1 MSAGDADDD
10 LAGLAGLYAL
20 DALDDLERARF
31 ERYLAEHPEVQD
43 EVAGFR
49 ATAAR
54 LGATAAEPAPSAMR
68 ASVVDRLGSVR
79 QEAPRVGPAA
89 TAGGRSPVARV
100 AATAAAVLLVVA
112 VGVGGFA
119 LGRGNSGGDEV
130 AEVLA
135 RPDAAVLELQG
146 DDLGPARV
154 VVSPSDGRAVLVAA
168 DLAAPPAGSTYEL
181 WRVRDEVA
189 TSVGTFDPDD
199 EGTVTAPVELDV
211 VDGDL
216 VAVTVE
222 PAGGSEQPTL
232 PIVLSAEVQR
242 S

>member
-1 MSAGDADDD
+1 MSSSDGHDD

-20 DALDDLERARF
+20 DALDDLERTRF
-31 ERYLAEHPEVQD
+31 ERYLAEHPEVRD

-54 LGATAAEPAPSAMR
+54 LGSTTAEPAPATMR
-68 ASVVDRLGSVR
+68 ASVLGQLDSVR
-79 QEAPRVGPAA
+79 QEAPRVGSSPSRA
-89 TAGGRSPVARV
+89 RSPFVRV
-100 AATAAAVLLVVA
+100 AAAAAAVLLVVA

-119 LGRGNSGGDEV
+119 LGSGGDSPGDEV
-130 AEVLA
+130 AQVLA
-135 RPDAAVLELQG
+135 RPDATVLQLEG

-154 VVSPSDGRAVLVAA
+154 VVSPSDGRAVLVAGA
-168 DLAAPPAGSTYEL
+168 LAAPPAGSTYEL
-181 WRVRDEVA
+181 WRVRDDVA
-189 TSVGTFDPDD
+189 TSAGTFDPDD
-199 EGTVTAPVELDV
+199 EGSVTTAVDLDV
-211 VDGDL
+211 TDGDL

-222 PAGGSEQPTL
+222 PSGGSEQPTF

>member
-1 MSAGDADDD
+1 MSTSDEHDD

-43 EVAGFR
+43 EVEGFR

-54 LGATAAEPAPSAMR
+54 LGATAAEPAPPSMR
-68 ASVVDRLGSVR
+68 ASVLGQLDSVR
-79 QEAPRVGPAA
+79 QEAPRVGPAS
-89 TAGGRSPVARV
+89 TAGRRSPFARA

-112 VGVGGFA
+112 IGAGGFA
-119 LGRGNSGGDEV
+119 LGRGDSTNDEV
-130 AEVLA
+130 AQVLA
-135 RPDAAVLELQG
+135 RPDATVLELEG

-154 VVSPSDGRAVLVAA
+154 VVSPSDGRAVLVAG

-181 WRVRDEVA
+181 WRVRGEVA

-199 EGTVTAPVELDV
+199 EGTVTVPVDLDV
-211 VDGDL
+211 IDGDL